1 VFYGAHIA
9 PNTFRLRTVLYLCYA
24 RCTLHYIPR
33 VHLRFLIWV
42 QLKATL
48 FTAVAHGYLSSYSSV
63 SAICAAE
70 ISPLLILLVI
80 CFVIVTTG
88 RPPLRAPPGAAGQ
101 LGHHA
106 GPQHD
111 HALQQQ
117 GAGDPPGTYDTYVNT
132 LFTIDAEGFC
142 VGAMC
147 RKYCVLRWPDCVG
160 GYDAVIIPTPP
171 RKPFVVFIVLSLR
184 LTLFFICTQL
194 SRRVPRR

>member
-1 VFYGAHIA
+1 MVPKLDCTSISDCCKRERVSLPFLTPGD
-9 PNTFRLRTVLYLCYA
+9 RLA
-24 RCTLHYIPR
+24 
-33 VHLRFLIWV
+33 
-42 QLKATL
+42 ATL
-48 FTAVAHGYLSSYSSV
+48 AVCAIAYTRLHLLTAAYSSH
-63 SAICAAE
+63 
-70 ISPLLILLVI
+70 
-80 CFVIVTTG
+80 TG
-88 RPPLRAPPGAAGQ
+88 RPPLRASPGAAGQ
-101 LGHHA
+101 LRHHA

-117 GAGDPPGTYDTYVNT
+117 GPGDPPGTYDTYVNT